1 MKNADYEKARN
12 LLYQIESTSS
22 QVELI
27 KEQWSEMMDNGE
39 GTAKLFVRVKGK
51 TYETV
56 LSEDTLVTT
65 FNAILQKYRESIKK
79 AQDELNDIIAIYT
92 PME

>member
-12 LLYQIESTSS
+12 LLYQIESASS

-27 KEQWSEMMDNGE
+27 KEQWSEIMDSGE
-39 GTAKLFVRVKGK
+39 GTAKLFVHIKGK

-56 LSEDTLVTT
+56 LSEDTLATT
-65 FNAILQKYRESIKK
+65 FNAILQNYRESIKK
-79 AQDELNDIIAIYT
+79 AQDALNDIIASYT

>member
-1 MKNADYEKARN
+1 MKNTDYEKARN
-12 LLYQIESTSS
+12 LLSQIDSLSS

-27 KEQWSEMMDNGE
+27 KEQWSSMMDNG
-39 GTAKLFVRVKGK
+39 GTAKLFVYSEGK

-56 LSEDTLVTT
+56 LSEDTLNTT

-79 AQDELNDIIAIYT
+79 AQDALNDVIASYT
-92 PME
+92 PIE

>member
-27 KEQWSEMMDNGE
+27 KEQWSEMMDNRE
-39 GTAKLFVRVKGK
+39 GTAKLFVHVEGK